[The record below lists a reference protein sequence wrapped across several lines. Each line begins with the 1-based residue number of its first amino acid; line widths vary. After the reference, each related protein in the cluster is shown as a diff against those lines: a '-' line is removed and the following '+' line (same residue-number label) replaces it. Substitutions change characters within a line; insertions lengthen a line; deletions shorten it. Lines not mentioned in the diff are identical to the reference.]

1 MSIRHGVVVLADPA
15 DEGDIVL
22 AINARPNDLQVVR
35 RAADLTEV
43 RAAARGR
50 VADLAVLDA
59 TDLDLDARI
68 IEDLH
73 RNNMRVVLV
82 SPQGRAGALEA
93 LGADAIATRGYPEG
107 IVESLLAI
115 IRASAPL
122 SPSPLDDP
130 LDPLLAPPPPPDT
143 PSPAVEGGSSGEAAP
158 SHRGT
163 VIAVWGASGSPGRS
177 TLALGLAHALGAHDE
192 TLIIDAD
199 IMNPSLA
206 HMMSVP
212 IDASAL
218 AALSR
223 TALRSTLNGD
233 DITRAATPLWP
244 GLSMITGIV
253 TPHRWREVGPASIA
267 AILTAARQA
276 ATWVVVDVSSVSLE
290 QVAEDIRQHGERDD
304 VTAAVLRCAD
314 EVICVSRADILGVN
328 RLSHAIEW
336 WGTLG
341 RAEELTVVINQVD
354 SAALGSNPLNA
365 LQTALSQIIPGSQV
379 RTIPFDVQV
388 RRALLRGRPITEHAP
403 ASGAGAAVI
412 ALADSLS
419 SNTTP
424 IRRGLFGRR
433 RSVKH

>member
-1 MSIRHGVVVLADPA
+1 MSIRHGVVVLTDPA
-15 DEGDIVL
+15 DEGDIIL

-35 RAADLTEV
+35 RAADLAEV

-73 RNNMRVVLV
+73 RDNMRVVLV
-82 SPQGRAGALEA
+82 APAERAGALDA

-115 IRASAPL
+115 IRASAPHA
-122 SPSPLDDP
+122 PSP

-143 PSPAVEGGSSGEAAP
+143 PSPALEEETTGAVDSSYV
-158 SHRGT
+158 GT

-177 TLALGLAHALGAHDE
+177 TLALGLAYALGTHDE

-212 IDASAL
+212 IDASGV

-223 TALRSTLNGD
+223 TALRSTLGGD
-233 DITRAATPLWP
+233 DIRRAATPLGP

-253 TPHRWREVGPASIA
+253 TPHRWREVGPASIT

-276 ATWVVVDVSSVSLE
+276 AKWVVVDVSAVSLE
-290 QVAEDIRQHGERDD
+290 QVAEDVRQQGERDD

-328 RLSHAIEW
+328 RLSHTIEW
-336 WGTLG
+336 WKTLG
-341 RAEELTVVINQVD
+341 RAQEPTVVINQVD

-379 RTIPFDVQV
+379 HTIPFDVQV
-388 RRALLRGRPITEHAP
+388 RRALLRGRPISEHAP

-412 ALADSLS
+412 ALADSLG